1 MECHRS
7 KNFAAKGWSETMTNG
22 QIILDELRNMARQA
36 GLKLSDDELQRL
48 LPGIN
53 RSRKQVAELR
63 AIVSL
68 ETEPAVSFKRPRA
81 QQK

>member
-1 MECHRS
+1 
-7 KNFAAKGWSETMTNG
+7 MTNG
-22 QIILDELRNMARQA
+22 QITLDELRNMARQA
-36 GLKLSDDELQRL
+36 GLKPSDDELQRL

-68 ETEPAVSFKRPRA
+68 ETEPAISFKRPMA
-81 QQK
+81 QQKSGTR

>member
-1 MECHRS
+1 
-7 KNFAAKGWSETMTNG
+7 
-22 QIILDELRNMARQA
+22 MARQT

-68 ETEPAVSFKRPRA
+68 ETEPALSLNRPRA

>member
-1 MECHRS
+1 
-7 KNFAAKGWSETMTNG
+7 MTND
-22 QIILDELRNMARQA
+22 QITLDELRNMARQA

-68 ETEPAVSFKRPRA
+68 ETEPAISFKPPMS